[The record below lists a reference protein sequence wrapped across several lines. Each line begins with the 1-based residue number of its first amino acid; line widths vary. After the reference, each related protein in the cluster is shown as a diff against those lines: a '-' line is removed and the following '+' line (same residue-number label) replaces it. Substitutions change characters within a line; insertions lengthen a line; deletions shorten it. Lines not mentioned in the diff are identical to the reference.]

1 MNKRSIVGFI
11 EVLNFLVNAL
21 VHFIISCLL
30 PGKAPM
36 LMVNTILFFRNIC
49 INIKFNSQRITNTDV
64 KYPFHTYSLIYPFHW
79 LPQSFFPV

>member
-36 LMVNTILFFRNIC
+36 LMVNTILFSRNIC
-49 INIKFNSQRITNTDV
+49 INIKFNSQRTTNMAAMTSHANQ
-64 KYPFHTYSLIYPFHW
+64 KYQGLGVI
-79 LPQSFFPV
+79 

>member
-36 LMVNTILFFRNIC
+36 LMVNTILFFRDIC
-49 INIKFNSQRITNTDV
+49 INIKFNSQRTTNMTATTSHANQ
-64 KYPFHTYSLIYPFHW
+64 KYQGLGVI
-79 LPQSFFPV
+79 